1 MAAESSADLRVL
13 ILAPIGRDGAL
24 TSGLLTQAGV
34 ACHVCGSMR
43 ELCEGIRA
51 GAGAILL
58 TEEALADPRIDDLSA
73 TLHTQPAWS
82 DISLLLFAG
91 DDRSQATLRTLQTLE
106 VLRNVTL
113 LDRPIR
119 VTAVIS
125 TVRAALRGRRRQYEL
140 RDVLTQLQVS
150 REDAERARDEAER
163 ANRLKDEFLA
173 TLSHELRTP
182 LNAILGWV
190 TLLRDQ
196 RVEPARIPKALD
208 IVARNAQSQAQ
219 LISDVLDVSR
229 VITGRLRLQLQP
241 TVVSRVVRDAMDTIR
256 PAADA
261 KEIELSLRVEG
272 EPPRLNGDAERLR
285 QVFWNLLSNAVKFT
299 PAGGRVEAL
308 IDRVDS
314 QIRVRIADTG
324 IGIPAEFVPYAFER
338 FRQADQSFTRPHGG
352 LGLGLAIVKHLV
364 ETHGGEV
371 SVESAGPG
379 RGTTFIVQLPIGGA
393 QLPAVAEPEED
404 QPDDAI
410 ARTEDSPELTGTTL
424 LVVDDDPTTREL
436 LATLLAERG
445 AHVATADSAANAL
458 AWLDMETP
466 SLILADVGMPG
477 QDGLSMMRV
486 IRRRGARK
494 GGDVPSIA
502 LSAYARAED
511 RRAALAAGFDEYL
524 TKPALPSDVMRAV
537 ARLLDVAA
545 RAGGARP
552 RPRQQCPRL
561 VVDELAADDVARIHR
576 RDDRVDRRQVH
587 RLHQVVAEAGLR
599 GASPIGLLAVA
610 GDGDQAHA
618 GEARKLP
625 QARGQLVAVHH
636 RQPDV
641 EEGDVGREVRR
652 DRSAAGAS
660 WATRVT

>member
-1 MAAESSADLRVL
+1 MPGDFSRDLRVL

-24 TSGLLTQAGV
+24 TAQLLTQASV
-34 ACHVCGSMR
+34 ACHACHSMR
-43 ELCEGIRA
+43 ELCDGIRE

-58 TEEALADPRIDDLSA
+58 TEEALADPRIDDLAA

-82 DISLLLFAG
+82 DVSILLFAG

-140 RDVLTQLQVS
+140 RDVLSALQAA
-150 REDAERARDEAER
+150 REDAERSRDEAER

-196 RVEPARIPKALD
+196 RVEPARIPKVLE

-229 VITGRLRLQLQP
+229 VITGRFRLRLQP
-241 TVVSRVVRDAMDTIR
+241 VVVSRIVRDAMDTIR

-261 KEIELSLRVEG
+261 KEIELSLRVDG

-299 PAGGRVEAL
+299 PAGGRVAAT

-324 IGIPAEFVPYAFER
+324 VGIPAEFVPYAFER

-371 SVESAGPG
+371 ALESPGIG
-379 RGTTFIVQLPIGGA
+379 RGTTFVVQLPVGGA

-404 QPDDAI
+404 QPAG
-410 ARTEDSPELTGTTL
+410 ATLGVEDGPELTGRTL
-424 LVVDDDPTTREL
+424 LVVDDDATTREL
-436 LATLLAERG
+436 LATLLSERG
-445 AHVATADSAANAL
+445 ARVGTADSAASAL

-466 SLILADVGMPG
+466 ALILADVGMPG

-486 IRRRGARK
+486 IRRRGPHK

-502 LSAYARAED
+502 LSAYARPED

-524 TKPALPSDVMRAV
+524 TKPALPTDVMGAV
-537 ARLLDVAA
+537 ARLLTTRRERVFRANASSA
-545 RAGGARP
+545 R
-552 RPRQQCPRL
+552 
-561 VVDELAADDVARIHR
+561 
-576 RDDRVDRRQVH
+576 
-587 RLHQVVAEAGLR
+587 
-599 GASPIGLLAVA
+599 S
-610 GDGDQAHA
+610 
-618 GEARKLP
+618 
-625 QARGQLVAVHH
+625 
-636 RQPDV
+636 
-641 EEGDVGREVRR
+641 
-652 DRSAAGAS
+652 
-660 WATRVT
+660 